1 MTFQSIFVFTG
12 ARLEV
17 GDNKESHSRQLLKLE
32 QANNQKQLSL
42 KLFSHSN
49 PIAVHLY
56 FDDVN
61 LLRDLFK
68 KTSKLLFSFIF
79 LFNTTHCNAMH
90 FLTPLLTCDIPH
102 ATSKFH
108 QSLSFCI
115 ARVQRDTTFTLKLFT
130 FWETFYSMVGDWQY
144 SLLLIKNFFLGYIST
159 WRRFRL
165 DWSFVAVFSTFY
177 WGVIIA
183 DQKRIYN
190 WFSFFLQ
197 KRDRYHYFGFCQKPN
212 IDISRFYV
220 TSSSTS

>member
-79 LFNTTHCNAMH
+79 LFNAIH
-90 FLTPLLTCDIPH
+90 FLTLLLTCDIPH

-130 FWETFYSMVGDWQY
+130 FVETFYSTEDG
-144 SLLLIKNFFLGYIST
+144 
-159 WRRFRL
+159 
-165 DWSFVAVFSTFY
+165 
-177 WGVIIA
+177 
-183 DQKRIYN
+183 
-190 WFSFFLQ
+190 
-197 KRDRYHYFGFCQKPN
+197 
-212 IDISRFYV
+212 
-220 TSSSTS
+220 